1 MREKTR
7 HLRKPLLTGLH
18 GIFTAPKTDLPIL
31 LYAAAVEILELSLLA
46 FALLLTGEAV
56 LPGIVSSRISLSFVL
71 FAVLLLAGIT
81 IWFGGRNGVSF
92 PFSPDKR
99 NIAIWTG
106 IAWLAFLL
114 TISSVGFPPFFV
126 PILVTAL
133 FLAIR
138 LFWKI
143 LFRGE

>member
-1 MREKTR
+1 MRERTR
-7 HLRKPLLTGLH
+7 FLRKLLLTGLP
-18 GIFTAPKTDLPIL
+18 GVFVAPKTPLPTLI
-31 LYAAAVEILELSLLA
+31 YAGLVETLELSLLA

-56 LPGIVSSRISLSFVL
+56 LPGIVSSRINLSTL
-71 FAVLLLAGIT
+71 LLAILLLAGAT
-81 IWFGGRNGVSF
+81 IWFGGKNGISF
-92 PFSPDKR
+92 PFSPDRKS
-99 NIAIWTG
+99 IAIWMG

-114 TISSVGFPPFFV
+114 TISSVGFPIFLV
-126 PILVTAL
+126 PILVGAL